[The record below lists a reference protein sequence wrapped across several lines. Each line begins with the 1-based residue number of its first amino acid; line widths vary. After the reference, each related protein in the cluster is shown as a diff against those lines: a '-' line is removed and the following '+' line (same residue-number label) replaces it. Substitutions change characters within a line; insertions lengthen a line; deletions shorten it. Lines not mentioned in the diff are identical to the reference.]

1 MGAKW
6 FIAAST
12 VLDIAVDIR
21 KESPTYGQH
30 VSVMLSGENKKMF
43 WIPAGFAH
51 GFSTLENNTIFSYKC
66 SGIYNKESEGSLMW
80 NDSELNIDWK
90 IDNPI
95 ISEKDK
101 QSEKFKNLKTQF

>member
-1 MGAKW
+1 
-6 FIAAST
+6 
-12 VLDIAVDIR
+12 
-21 KESPTYGQH
+21 
-30 VSVMLSGENKKMF
+30 
-43 WIPAGFAH
+43 
-51 GFSTLENNTIFSYKC
+51 
-66 SGIYNKESEGSLMW
+66 MW